1 MRSVVSRPR
10 LISLIVSVVLLT
22 LTACNLTTGPSNQQ
36 QTIAPSQ
43 PASGRPQVTIIS
55 PANNSEI
62 VVGSQVLVSVNATD
76 SVGITRV
83 TLSANGT
90 IVKTIS
96 SEAPSG
102 DRNLNAVLDYTP
114 TAAGTI
120 PLQVIAYRANVASDP
135 AQITINARTQQA
147 QVTATI
153 AVSPNVPI
161 INPNDPTCRV
171 LTNVGLNLRQGPGT
185 NYGIITTVGAGVQS
199 PVIGRTGSNDWWQ
212 VRVGVNIGWFSGQF
226 VTLLGTLCAGIP
238 IVPTP
243 PPPTV
248 VAPTAT
254 FTQIPPTSTL
264 TLTAVPPTPTPTPGP
279 ADLVISNITGPTS
292 LMLGPGNS
300 PVSSSFTV
308 QITNTGQ
315 GSTAQFSNTISV
327 SPPGTES
334 PLGVVANLNPGESIV
349 LNVSLTF
356 NSAGTYNVQARVDSG
371 NQVTEISEV
380 NNVGIFTVTVTEFSL
395 MPLPITLVPF
405 ATINFDLI
413 LPP

>member
-1 MRSVVSRPR
+1 MRSLVSRPR
-10 LISLIVSVVLLT
+10 LISLFISVVLFT
-22 LTACNLTTGPSNQQ
+22 VTACNLTTGPSNQQ

-76 SVGITRV
+76 SVGITRI

-96 SEAPSG
+96 SEAPTG
-102 DRNLNAVLDYTP
+102 DRNMNAVLDYTP
-114 TAAGTI
+114 TTAGSI

-153 AVSPNVPI
+153 AVSPNLPI

-185 NYGIITTVGAGVQS
+185 NYPIITTVGAGVQA

-243 PPPTV
+243 PPPTSAV
-248 VAPTAT
+248 TAT
-254 FTQIPPTSTL
+254 TPPTSTL
-264 TLTAVPPTPTPTPGP
+264 TLTPVPPTATPTPGP
-279 ADLVISNITGPTS
+279 ADLVISNITGPTT

-315 GSTAQFSNTISV
+315 GSTGQFSNTISV

-371 NQVTEISEV
+371 NQVTEVSEV
-380 NNVGIFTVTVTEFSL
+380 NNVGIFTVTVSPFSL
-395 MPLPITLVPF
+395 SPLPLTLIPPF
-405 ATINFDLI
+405 STINFDLI
-413 LPP
+413 LPPTP